1 MNKPLPT
8 RRAKTATAATAQ
20 DRRTFAPHLAALT
33 VALLIALTAFLT
45 AFQAR
50 AVEVQR
56 VVSPGGIEAWLVEDH
71 TNPIIAL
78 EIAFR
83 GGAALDP
90 EGKTGLAH
98 MVASTIDEGA
108 GPFDSQAFQ
117 GELDNLSIS
126 LRFNAGLDG
135 FNGSLETLTENRD
148 RAFEL
153 LRLALTEP
161 RFDDEPVERI
171 RSQITAS
178 LSRESEDPD
187 SIAGRVLRRLMYGD
201 HPYARAT
208 RGTEASIARITADD
222 LRGFVAQ
229 RFGRDQ
235 LYLGVV
241 GDITAEELGTALD
254 EIFLVLPQKA
264 APFSL
269 TQAKVQNGGETV
281 VIAKPIPQS
290 VVVLGQ
296 GGIPRDDP
304 DYYAAY
310 VVNYILGGGGFSSR
324 LVEEVREKRG
334 LAYSVYSYL
343 AAFDHG
349 DMVYGGTATQ
359 NARVGESLD
368 LIRQE
373 WRRMAEAG
381 PSAEEL
387 EAAKR
392 YLTGSFPLR
401 FNSSDNIA
409 GMLVGMQLEDL
420 GIDYLERRN
429 DYVEAVTLED
439 ARRVAGTLYKPD
451 ALTVVVVGTP
461 EGVSPTREAPN
472 DGS

>member
-1 MNKPLPT
+1 MRTPKC
-8 RRAKTATAATAQ
+8 RALKSPRCSQ
-20 DRRTFAPHLAALT
+20 S
-33 VALLIALTAFLT
+33 VALLIACAVALSIGLA
-45 AFQAR
+45 AIQAR

-78 EIAFR
+78 EMSFL

-90 EGKTGLAH
+90 EGKAGLAN
-98 MVASTIDEGA
+98 MVASVIDEGA
-108 GPFDSQAFQ
+108 GPLDSQAFQ
-117 GELDNLSIS
+117 GELDDLSIS
-126 LRFNAGLDG
+126 LHFSAGIDSFG
-135 FNGSLETLTENRD
+135 GSLETLTEYRG

-161 RFDDEPVERI
+161 RFDEEPVARI
-171 RSQITAS
+171 RSQIVAS

-187 SIAGRVLRRLMYGD
+187 AIAGRTLRRLMFQD
-201 HPYARAT
+201 HPYARPAK
-208 RGTEASIARITADD
+208 GSEASMARITVED
-222 LRGFVAQ
+222 LRRFVAE
-229 RFGRDQ
+229 RFVRDR
-235 LYLGVV
+235 LFVGVV
-241 GDITAEELGTALD
+241 GDITPEQLAAALD
-254 EIFLVLPQKA
+254 ETFLALPAKS
-264 APFSL
+264 APL
-269 TQAKVQNGGETV
+269 AVPEATVTGGGEVV
-281 VIAKPIPQS
+281 VIEKPIPQS

-296 GGIPRDDP
+296 SGIKRDDP

-343 AAFDHG
+343 APFDYG
-349 DMVYGGTATQ
+349 AMIGGGTATQ

-401 FNSSDNIA
+401 FSSSDNIA
-409 GMLVGMQLEDL
+409 GMLVGMQLEKL
-420 GIDYLERRN
+420 GIDYLDKRN
-429 DYVEAVTLED
+429 SYIDAVTLDD
-439 ARRVAGTLYKPD
+439 AKRVAKRVYQPD

-461 EGVSPTREAPN
+461 EGVTATREAPN

>member
-1 MNKPLPT
+1 LDKPFAH
-8 RRAKTATAATAQ
+8 RRVKT
-20 DRRTFAPHLAALT
+20 LAAAAPRRPGF
-33 VALLIALTAFLT
+33 VALAAGLLVALAITLTAL
-45 AFQAR
+45 QAR
-50 AVEVQR
+50 AAIEVQR

-78 EIAFR
+78 ELGIR

-90 EGKTGLAH
+90 AEKPGLANF
-98 MVASTIDEGA
+98 VASTIDEGA
-108 GPFDSQAFQ
+108 GPLDSQAFQ

-126 LRFNAGLDG
+126 LRFEAGLDG

-171 RSQITAS
+171 RSQLIAR

-187 SIAGRVLRRLMYGD
+187 YIAGRVLRRLMFGE
-201 HPYARAT
+201 HPYARPS
-208 RGTEASIARITADD
+208 RGTEASISRITVED
-222 LRGFVAQ
+222 LRGFVQQ

-235 LYLGVV
+235 LFVGVV
-241 GDITAEELGTALD
+241 GDITPEELGKALD
-254 EIFLVLPQKA
+254 ETLLALPEKA
-264 APFSL
+264 APFEV
-269 TQAKVQNGGETV
+269 TQAVVGNGGETA

-296 GGIPRDDP
+296 EGIDRNDP

-343 AAFDHG
+343 APFDHG
-349 DMVYGGTATQ
+349 SMIAGGTATQ

-381 PSAEEL
+381 PTAEEL

-401 FNSSDNIA
+401 FSSSDNIA

-420 GIDYLERRN
+420 GIDYLEKRN
-429 DYVEAVTLED
+429 GYVEAVTLEG
-439 ARRVAGTLYKPD
+439 AKRVAARLYKPD

-461 EGVSPTREAPN
+461 EGVTPTREAPG

>member
-1 MNKPLPT
+1 MQQAPQ
-8 RRAKTATAATAQ
+8 RRRTSAAVAATPRHVPAW
-20 DRRTFAPHLAALT
+20 TLALLTALVLLLAA
-33 VALLIALTAFLT
+33 A
-45 AFQAR
+45 QAR

-78 EIAFR
+78 ELAFR

-90 EGKTGLAH
+90 EGKAGLAH
-98 MVASTIDEGA
+98 MAASTIDEGA
-108 GPFDSQAFQ
+108 GPLDSQAFQ
-117 GELDNLSIS
+117 GELDNLSIG
-126 LRFNAGLDG
+126 LKFEAGLDSV
-135 FNGSLETLTENRD
+135 NGSLSTLTDNRE

-161 RFDDEPVERI
+161 RFDEEPVERI
-171 RSQITAS
+171 RSQIVAS
-178 LSRESEDPD
+178 LSRQSEDPD
-187 SIAGRVLRRLMYGD
+187 YIASRVLRRLMYGE
-201 HPYARAT
+201 HPYARPS

-222 LRGFVAQ
+222 LRGFVRE
-229 RFGRDQ
+229 RFGRDR
-235 LYLGVV
+235 LFVGVV
-241 GDITAEELGTALD
+241 GDITPQELGKALD
-254 EIFLVLPQKA
+254 ETFLALPEKA
-264 APFSL
+264 APFEIEK
-269 TQAKVQNGGETV
+269 APVQNGGETV

-290 VVVLGQ
+290 VVALAHD
-296 GGIPRDDP
+296 GIARNDP

-343 AAFDHG
+343 AGFDHG

-373 WRRMAEAG
+373 WRRMAEEG
-381 PSAEEL
+381 PSAKEL
-387 EAAKR
+387 EDAKR

-401 FNSSDNIA
+401 FSSSDNIA
-409 GMLVGMQLEDL
+409 GMLVGMQIEDL
-420 GIDYLERRN
+420 GIDYLDKRN
-429 DYVEAVTLED
+429 SYVEAVALEQ
-439 ARRVAGTLYKPD
+439 AKRVAGELYRPD

-461 EGVSPTREAPN
+461 EGVTPTREAPV

>member
-1 MNKPLPT
+1 MDKPLRC
-8 RRAKTATAATAQ
+8 RRATAAVAAAAPSPRQPVAWLLALLTALVLL
-20 DRRTFAPHLAALT
+20 LAA
-33 VALLIALTAFLT
+33 AD
-45 AFQAR
+45 AR

-56 VVSPGGIEAWLVEDH
+56 VVSPGGVEAWLVEDH

-78 EIAFR
+78 DLAFR

-90 EGKTGLAH
+90 DGKAGLAH
-98 MVASTIDEGA
+98 MAASTIDEGA
-108 GPFDSQAFQ
+108 GPLDSQAFQ

-126 LRFNAGLDG
+126 LKFEAGLDS
-135 FNGSLETLTENRD
+135 FNGSMKTLTENRA

-161 RFDDEPVERI
+161 RFDEEPVERI
-171 RSQITAS
+171 RSQIVAS
-178 LSRESEDPD
+178 LSRQSEDPD
-187 SIAGRVLRRLMYGD
+187 YIAGRVLQRLVYGE
-201 HPYARAT
+201 HPYARSA
-208 RGTEASIARITADD
+208 RGTETSIARITAQD
-222 LRGFVAQ
+222 LRTFVQQ
-229 RFGRDQ
+229 RFGRDR
-235 LYLGVV
+235 LFIGVV
-241 GDITAEELGTALD
+241 GDITPQALGRTLD
-254 EIFLVLPQKA
+254 ETFLVLPEKA
-264 APFSL
+264 APFEIA
-269 TQAKVQNGGETV
+269 QAPMQNEGETV

-290 VVVLGQ
+290 VVSLGQ
-296 GGIPRDDP
+296 LGIARDDP

-343 AAFDHG
+343 ASYDHG
-349 DMVYGGTATQ
+349 ALVYGGTATQ

-373 WRRMAEAG
+373 WRRMAEEG

-387 EAAKR
+387 NDAKL

-401 FNSSDNIA
+401 FSSSDNISS
-409 GMLVGMQLEDL
+409 MLVGMQLENL
-420 GIDYLERRN
+420 GIDYLDERN
-429 DYVEAVTLED
+429 SYIEAVTLEQ
-439 ARRVAGTLYKPD
+439 AKRVAAELYRPD

-461 EGVSPTREAPN
+461 DGVTPTREAPG

>member
-1 MNKPLPT
+1 MGIPNRRVAAPL
-8 RRAKTATAATAQ
+8 TALLVAFTV
-20 DRRTFAPHLAALT
+20 TFA
-33 VALLIALTAFLT
+33 

-78 EIAFR
+78 ELAFR

-90 EGKTGLAH
+90 EGKAGLAD

-108 GPFDSQAFQ
+108 GPLDSQAFQ

-126 LRFNAGLDG
+126 LHFNAGLDS
-135 FNGSLETLTENRD
+135 FSGSLETLTANRD

-161 RFDDEPVERI
+161 RFDAEPVERI
-171 RSQITAS
+171 RSQIAAS
-178 LSRESEDPD
+178 LSRESEDPNY
-187 SIAGRVLRRLMYGD
+187 IASRVLRRMMYGD
-201 HPYARAT
+201 HPYARPS
-208 RGTEASIARITADD
+208 RGTEASISKLSAED
-222 LRGFVAQ
+222 LRGFVAD
-229 RFGRDQ
+229 RFGRDRIFV
-235 LYLGVV
+235 GVV
-241 GDITAEELGTALD
+241 GDITPDELAKALD
-254 EIFLVLPQKA
+254 DTFGALPAKA
-264 APFSL
+264 KPFAVPEATVGNS
-269 TQAKVQNGGETV
+269 GETV

-290 VVVLGQ
+290 VVALGQ
-296 GGIPRDDP
+296 QGIRRDDP

-310 VVNYILGGGGFSSR
+310 VVNYVLGGGGFSSR

-343 AAFDHG
+343 APYDHG
-349 DMVYGGTATQ
+349 SMIYGGTATQ

-381 PSAEEL
+381 PTAEEL
-387 EAAKR
+387 DAAKR

-409 GMLVGMQLEDL
+409 GMLVGMQTEDL
-420 GIDYLERRN
+420 GIDYLDKRN
-429 DYVEAVTLED
+429 SYIEAVTLDD
-439 ARRVAGTLYKPD
+439 AKRVAKRLYDAD

-461 EGVSPTREAPN
+461 EGVTPTREAPG

>member
-1 MNKPLPT
+1 MPLST
-8 RRAKTATAATAQ
+8 RRLKPAVA
-20 DRRTFAPHLAALT
+20 LAAPNRRPFLSFLAAWT
-33 VALLIALTAFLT
+33 LAVVIALTAL
-45 AFQAR
+45 QAR

-78 EIAFR
+78 ELAFR

-90 EGKTGLAH
+90 EGKSGLAN

-108 GPFDSQAFQ
+108 GPLDSQAFQ
-117 GELDNLSIS
+117 GQLDNLSIS
-126 LRFNAGLDG
+126 LRFEAGLDS
-135 FNGSLETLTENRD
+135 FNGTLATLTENRD

-171 RSQITAS
+171 RSQITAG
-178 LSRESEDPD
+178 LSRESEDPEY
-187 SIAGRVLRRLMYGD
+187 IASRALRLMMFGD
-201 HPYARAT
+201 HPYARST
-208 RGTEASIARITADD
+208 RGTEASVARVTVDD
-222 LRGFVAQ
+222 LRGFVGE
-229 RFGRDQ
+229 RFGRDR

-241 GDITAEELGTALD
+241 GDITAEELAKALD
-254 EIFLVLPQKA
+254 ETFLALPEQA
-264 APFSL
+264 APFTL
-269 TQAKVQNGGETV
+269 AEAKVANSGETV

-296 GGIPRDDP
+296 DGIRRDDP

-310 VVNYILGGGGFSSR
+310 VVNYVLGGGGFSSR

-343 AAFDHG
+343 AAYDHG
-349 DMVYGGTATQ
+349 DMIAGGTATQ

-373 WRRMAEAG
+373 WRRMAETG

-409 GMLVGMQLEDL
+409 GMLVGMQMEDL

-429 DYVEAVTLED
+429 DYIEAVTLEQ
-439 ARRVAGTLYKPD
+439 ARRVAGRLYKPD

-461 EGVSPTREAPN
+461 EGVTATREAPN